1 MQPEKRLLDKVAI
14 VSGGASGIGA
24 ETVRAFAMH
33 GAVVVPCDVQDD
45 PGHGVTKEVTDAG
58 GVGGLTA
65 S

>member
-45 PGHGVTKEVTDAG
+45 PGHGVT
-58 GVGGLTA
+58 
-65 S
+65 